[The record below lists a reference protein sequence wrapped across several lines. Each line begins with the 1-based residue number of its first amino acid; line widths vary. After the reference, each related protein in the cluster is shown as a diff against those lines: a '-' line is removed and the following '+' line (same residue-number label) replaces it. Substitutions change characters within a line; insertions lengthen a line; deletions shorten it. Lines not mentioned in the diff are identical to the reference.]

1 MAGFAAR
8 RRPTKKSTDPK
19 PRIPP
24 KVDVYV
30 DEDDP
35 TVWQIGSDHV
45 LISWDVVSGNE
56 AEDIVREL
64 LAERAPHLLAELE
77 FDSYSDAFFATARS
91 EATARAVAALIQ
103 AR

>member
-8 RRPTKKSTDPK
+8 RRPKKAADPK

-24 KVDVYV
+24 RVDVYV
-30 DEDDP
+30 DDGDP
-35 TVWQIGSDHV
+35 ARWQIGSDHV
-45 LISWDVVSGNE
+45 LISWDVVSGLE
-56 AEDIVREL
+56 AEQIVREL
-64 LAERAPHLLAELE
+64 LAERAPQLLAELE
-77 FDSYSDAFFATARS
+77 FDSYPDAFFATTRS